1 MGWGGDMFPGTV
13 WVYIQTYTNKYTQTN
28 PLERQ
33 THRSKYMYLCIKKDK
48 KSCTEKDKLTHI

>member
-13 WVYIQTYTNKYTQTN
+13 WAYTDLHNKYTQTN

-33 THRSKYMYLCIKKDK
+33 RHRSKYMYAYRKTKRRAQKK
-48 KSCTEKDKLTHI
+48 TN